1 MKKKKL
7 TLDHNNVLQ
16 RIYTHCY
23 YTGEARREIGFP
35 EKAVAKLQASS
46 DDKEQL
52 CDHMNTPIGEIARM
66 LSRYFV
72 MCKNE
77 TEVSETTDGV
87 RNTVFIIDIPQNYPD
102 EALTQL
108 ETMIENYTVMR
119 TLQLWMMQH
128 KPDEAAI
135 ATSEI
140 QQIIFN
146 LREMFALRKRPHR
159 EKEDSFDK
167 LIDL

>member
-1 MKKKKL
+1 MKKRKL

-16 RIYTHCY
+16 RIYTHSY

-35 EKAVAKLQASS
+35 EKAVAKLQASN

-52 CDHMNTPIGEIARM
+52 CDHMNTPIGEITRM
-66 LSRYFV
+66 LSRYFAL
-72 MCKNE
+72 CRNE
-77 TEVSETTDGV
+77 TEVSETTDEIK
-87 RNTVFIIDIPQNYPD
+87 NTIFIIDIPQNYPD
-102 EALTQL
+102 ETVPQL
-108 ETMIENYTVMR
+108 EMMIENYAVMR
-119 TLQLWMMQH
+119 TLQLWMQQH
-128 KPDEAAI
+128 KPDEAVI
-135 ATSEI
+135 ATGEI

-159 EKEDSFDK
+159 EKENSFDN